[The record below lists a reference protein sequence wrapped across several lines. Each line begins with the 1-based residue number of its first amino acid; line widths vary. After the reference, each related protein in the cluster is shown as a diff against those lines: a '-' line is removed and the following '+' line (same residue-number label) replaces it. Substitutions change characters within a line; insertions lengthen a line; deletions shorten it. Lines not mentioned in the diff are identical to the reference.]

1 MITSF
6 ALLHPETALAT
17 ALSAHVLRPLFEKT
31 VLRLL
36 LVVYVINAR
45 LCSCQALCLQILIA
59 CRLYMIYV
67 IYVIDS
73 IALDTV
79 LDTAGRTE
87 VVRLILLFLEEK
99 VVAAIS
105 RALHHARV
113 LIADLFPLKLLAARH
128 LLRRE

>member
-45 LCSCQALCLQILIA
+45 LCSCQALRLQILIA
-59 CRLYMIYV
+59 CRL
-67 IYVIDS
+67 YVIDS